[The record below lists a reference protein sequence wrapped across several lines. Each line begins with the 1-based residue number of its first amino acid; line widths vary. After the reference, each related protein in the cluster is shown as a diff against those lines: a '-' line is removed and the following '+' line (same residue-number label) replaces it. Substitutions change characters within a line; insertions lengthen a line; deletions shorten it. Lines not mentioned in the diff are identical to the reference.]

1 MSKYYSADNSIH
13 PLMLVDEQEKIARAL
28 AEVTGVDAASNAAA
42 ATAEDAAAAGEG
54 GVIIGS
60 LAELHAQRVNTPSP
74 ALSRTGSHHSSS
86 SLNISGMG
94 GAVVPPLS
102 FAGISA
108 YGAGG
113 TGPNSATGVASSS
126 AAAGP
131 SSASSIP
138 GGVGSNAAFLSPLPG
153 LGSVGSSSSSTS
165 ASAPFVS
172 RSRRCCLG
180 VCAMDKKTRSKPMT
194 QILDRLRAYGEFQ
207 IIIFGDKLILDDTIP
222 VSEWPIVHCLISF
235 TSKGFPLSKVIE
247 YVRLRKPFCVND
259 IPSQVVLENRYDI
272 YNILER
278 NNIPTPK
285 HLYVDRSRTPL
296 PVVEEHPDYIVIDG
310 VRLDKPLVEKPYDG
324 EDHNVTIYYGTKQGG
339 GSRRLFRK
347 IGNRSS
353 RFYPKVN
360 RLRTAGSYIY
370 ESLLLQGKD
379 LKVYTIGPGY
389 AHGEMRS
396 AERRADDSSCDTQPD
411 APRQTRSLI
420 LLFLFRFPLLLRKSP
435 VVDGVVARDPDQKEL
450 RLLTKLTE
458 EEREIARGI
467 CVAFKQNSQSI
478 IARVTQACQRS
489 GPRR

>member
-1 MSKYYSADNSIH
+1 MSNYYSADNSIH
-13 PLMLVDEQEKIARAL
+13 PLMLVDEQEKIAQAQ
-28 AEVTGVDAASNAAA
+28 AEGGVAADASVA
-42 ATAEDAAAAGEG
+42 AEDALTSGEG
-54 GVIIGS
+54 GVLLGS
-60 LAELHAQRVNTPSP
+60 LADLHAQRVNTPSP
-74 ALSRTGSHHSSS
+74 ALSRTSSHHSSS
-86 SLNISGMG
+86 GIGIG

-108 YGAGG
+108 FGPGG
-113 TGPNSATGVASSS
+113 TGPNSATGLAS
-126 AAAGP
+126 AGAAGASAG
-131 SSASSIP
+131 SSASSVP
-138 GGVGSNAAFLSPLPG
+138 GGVGSSAFPSPLPG
-153 LGSVGSSSSSTS
+153 AGPSGSSSS
-165 ASAPFVS
+165 ACNPFVS
-172 RSRRCCLG
+172 RSRRCFLG

-207 IIIFGDKLILDDTIP
+207 IIIFGDRLILDDSIP
-222 VSEWPIVHCLISF
+222 VSEWPTVHCLISF

-278 NNIPTPK
+278 NNIPTPR

-389 AHGEMRS
+389 AHGEMRYDARWAAGHTRCARMS
-396 AERRADDSSCDTQPD
+396 SVAHLCSLASFFALPLARSENLPWSTALWRATLTRRSFGC
-411 APRQTRSLI
+411 
-420 LLFLFRFPLLLRKSP
+420 
-435 VVDGVVARDPDQKEL
+435 
-450 RLLTKLTE
+450 
-458 EEREIARGI
+458 
-467 CVAFKQNSQSI
+467 
-478 IARVTQACQRS
+478 
-489 GPRR
+489 